1 MRVAQMRGVGTQ
13 RANKSKVT
21 FTEKDEVEEYNPA
34 DPAAAAPPAEDP
46 STSSAPKR
54 GRPPKPV
61 EHTTPL
67 EQAEKRMKS
76 AVHKYQEEK
85 FALSVKIGDLKGK
98 LAWMDHPSTVA
109 RLDER
114 LDKRCRALIELEE
127 ESEAA
132 TAAWELERARERVE
146 ALNREMARGERHAA
160 LLRELIEAKEAHMG
174 VQEQLEEE
182 RAAHSA
188 EMHELRGKVVHHLS
202 ERVKELE
209 YSCEKARVRDLW
221 LRGII

>member
-1 MRVAQMRGVGTQ
+1 MRGVGTQ

-21 FTEKDEVEEYNPA
+21 FSEKDEVEEYNPA

-61 EHTTPL
+61 EHVTPL
-67 EQAEKRMKS
+67 VQAEKRMKT

-85 FALSVKIGDLKGK
+85 FALLKKVGDLKGE
-98 LAWMDHPSTVA
+98 LAWMDHPSKVA

-132 TAAWELERARERVE
+132 TAAWELERALERVE
-146 ALNREMARGERHAA
+146 VAERWLAGLEREEA
-160 LLRELIEAKEAHMG
+160 LLLELIEVKEARHAL
-174 VQEQLEEE
+174 QEQLEEE
-182 RAAHSA
+182 REAHSA
-188 EMHELRGKVVHHLS
+188 GMHEAQRKVVHHLS

-209 YSCEKARVRDLW
+209 YSCGKARVRDLW

>member
-1 MRVAQMRGVGTQ
+1 MRGVGTQ

-34 DPAAAAPPAEDP
+34 DPAAAAPPAENP
-46 STSSAPKR
+46 PTSSAPKR

-61 EHTTPL
+61 EDLTPL
-67 EQAEKRMKS
+67 EQAEKRMKT

-85 FALSVKIGDLKGK
+85 FALLKKVGDLKGE
-98 LAWMDHPSTVA
+98 LAWMDHPSKVA

-132 TAAWELERARERVE
+132 TAAWEAERARERVE
-146 ALNREMARGERHAA
+146 AAERWLAQVQREEALNN
-160 LLRELIEAKEAHMG
+160 ELIEVKEALAG
-174 VQEQLEEE
+174 VQEQLEAE
-182 RAAHSA
+182 REAHSA
-188 EMHELRGKVVHHLS
+188 GMREAKQKVISVLS
-202 ERVKELE
+202 ERLEELE
-209 YSCEKARVRDLW
+209 YSCGKARVRDLW

>member
-1 MRVAQMRGVGTQ
+1 MRGVGTQ
-13 RANKSKVT
+13 RANKAKVT
-21 FTEKDEVEEYNPA
+21 FNEKDEVQEYIPA

-54 GRPPKPV
+54 GRPPKPK
-61 EHTTPL
+61 EHVTPL
-67 EQAEKRMKS
+67 EQAEKRMKT

-85 FALSVKIGDLKGK
+85 FALLKKIGDLKGE
-98 LAWMDHPSTVA
+98 LAWMDHPSKVA

-132 TAAWELERARERVE
+132 TAAWEAERALERVE
-146 ALNREMARGERHAA
+146 VAERWLAGVEREEALNN
-160 LLRELIEAKEAHMG
+160 ELIEVKEARHAL
-174 VQEQLEEE
+174 QEQLEEE
-182 RAAHSA
+182 REAHSA
-188 EMHELRGKVVHHLS
+188 GMHEAQRKVVHHLS

-209 YSCEKARVRDLW
+209 YSCGKARVRDLW

>member
-1 MRVAQMRGVGTQ
+1 MRGVGTQ

-21 FTEKDEVEEYNPA
+21 FNEKDEVKEYDPA
-34 DPAAAAPPAEDP
+34 DPAAAAPPAETP
-46 STSSAPKR
+46 PTSSAPKR

-61 EHTTPL
+61 EDLTPL
-67 EQAEKRMKS
+67 EQAEKRMKT

-85 FALSVKIGDLKGK
+85 DALFKKVIELKGE

-109 RLDER
+109 RLNER

-132 TAAWELERARERVE
+132 TAAWELERLEAKKE
-146 ALNREMARGERHAA
+146 ALVRELTVREDLCAA
-160 LLRELIEAKEAHMG
+160 LGELREAKEAHEC
-174 VQEQLEEE
+174 VQEQLEAEHE
-182 RAAHSA
+182 AHSE
-188 EMHELRGKVVHHLS
+188 EMLQMQQKVVSVLS
-202 ERVKELE
+202 ERIKELK
-209 YSCEKARVRDLW
+209 YRHRKARVRDLW

>member
-1 MRVAQMRGVGTQ
+1 MRGVGTQ

-21 FTEKDEVEEYNPA
+21 FNEKDEVEEYIPA
-34 DPAAAAPPAEDP
+34 DPAAAAPPAENP

-61 EHTTPL
+61 EHVTPL
-67 EQAEKRMKS
+67 EQAEKRMKT

-85 FALSVKIGDLKGK
+85 FALLKKIGDLKGE
-98 LAWMDHPSTVA
+98 LAWMDHPSKVA

-132 TAAWELERARERVE
+132 TAAWEAERALERVE
-146 ALNREMARGERHAA
+146 VAERWLAGVEREEA
-160 LLRELIEAKEAHMG
+160 LLLELIEVKEARHAL
-174 VQEQLEEE
+174 QEQLEEE
-182 RAAHSA
+182 REAHSA
-188 EMHELRGKVVHHLS
+188 GMLEAKQKVVSVLS
-202 ERVKELE
+202 ERIKELE
-209 YSCEKARVRDLW
+209 YSCGKARVRDLW

>member
-1 MRVAQMRGVGTQ
+1 MRGVGTQ

-21 FTEKDEVEEYNPA
+21 FSEKDEVEEYNPA
-34 DPAAAAPPAEDP
+34 DPAAAAPPAENP
-46 STSSAPKR
+46 TASSAPMR

-61 EHTTPL
+61 EDLTPL
-67 EQAEKRMKS
+67 EQAEKRMKT

-85 FALSVKIGDLKGK
+85 FALLKKVGDLKGE

-132 TAAWELERARERVE
+132 TAAWEAERALERVE
-146 ALNREMARGERHAA
+146 VAERWLAGVEREEA
-160 LLRELIEAKEAHMG
+160 LLLELIEVKEARHAL
-174 VQEQLEEE
+174 QEQLEEE
-182 RAAHSA
+182 REAHSA
-188 EMHELRGKVVHHLS
+188 GMHEAQRKVVHHLS

-209 YSCEKARVRDLW
+209 YSCGKARVRDLW